1 MWFKRKLPEDFVGYV
16 DGRSERR
23 VAGWVHDRS
32 RPSQRFDVEILSAG
46 AVIGVV
52 RADEPRVD
60 LAEAGIGDGRYG
72 FSFEPPQSTPA
83 ETLAARVK
91 DGDFWLMSKAAA
103 KGPAAQLMN
112 STGRGLPLLEPTL
125 SLRVA
130 DARDVEI
137 AERLQKEWR
146 VRVGEWKAHAFGG
159 GGAMWTTIVAERH
172 RRLFRLLGG
181 RDPRALAVYL
191 VGVQKTAAA
200 EGLEQGARAYRDF
213 RAASP
218 KGRRAAVMPYHDMLA
233 SLAQYMGLA
242 RAECAEQN
250 FMGETMFVASRALA
264 AEIESA
270 LGFDIAPPNVFDGL
284 FGLAIDDRV
293 LDGRDI
299 QALYVALRV
308 IEASGRA
315 APSVCEI
322 GGGFGKLARYALM
335 RGARLYT
342 IVDLPTVAAMQYFF
356 LSRALPDTRVAFR
369 HPGDA
374 PGETGVDLLFA
385 PLVDDSA
392 RIAADIVVNCDS
404 FPEMGD
410 DVCRS
415 YFGRIGGWAPLL
427 LSINQ
432 EANRKVGESGERQ
445 TVVGDLLPEF
455 GFARRYRFRSWVR
468 RGYVEELWSAPSQV
482 GDVRA

>member
-16 DGRSERR
+16 DGRSDRR
-23 VAGWVHDRS
+23 IAGWVHDRS
-32 RPSQRFDVEILSAG
+32 RPNQRFEVEILSAG

-52 RADEPRVD
+52 RAEDPRVD

-72 FSFEPPQSTPA
+72 FSFAPPQSAPA

-91 DGDFWLMSKAAA
+91 GGEFWLVCKEAV

-112 STGRGLPLLEPTL
+112 STGRGLPLLEPTM
-125 SLRVA
+125 SLRIA
-130 DARDVEI
+130 EERDVEV
-137 AERLQKEWR
+137 AERLQTEWR
-146 VRVGEWKAHAFGG
+146 ARVRDWKDRGLGG
-159 GGAMWTTIVAERH
+159 GGAMWTTIVAQRH
-172 RRLFRLLGG
+172 RRLLRLLGG

-191 VGVQKTAAA
+191 VGVQKTSAA

-218 KGRRAAVMPYHDMLA
+218 KGRRAAVISYHDMLA

-250 FMGETMFVASRALA
+250 FMGEAMFVASRALA
-264 AEIESA
+264 AEIEA
-270 LGFDIAPPNVFDGL
+270 VLGFDIAPPNVFDGL
-284 FGLAIDDRV
+284 FGLAIEDRV

-299 QALYVALRV
+299 QALYAALRV

-322 GGGFGKLARYALM
+322 GGGFGKLGRYALM

-356 LSRALPDTRVAFR
+356 LSRALPEARVAFR
-369 HPGDA
+369 HPADA
-374 PGETGVDLLFA
+374 PGETGVELLFA
-385 PLVDDSA
+385 PLVDESA
-392 RIAADIVVNCDS
+392 KIAADIVVNCDS

-415 YFGRIGGWAPLL
+415 YFSKIGGWAPLL

-445 TVVGDLLPEF
+445 SVVGHLLPDF
-455 GFARRYRFRSWVR
+455 GFTRLYRFRSWVR
-468 RGYVEELWSAPSQV
+468 RGYVEELWSASGQ
-482 GDVRA
+482 GGNARA